1 MSIASEDYKYL
12 NSSQQKQRDRARE
25 RENKAQIAF
34 VFSLISV
41 PAKRLE
47 DPVLSLSLFLS
58 LTLSSL
64 SLYLSLS
71 NSHFS
76 FSDSRLQILR
86 SNPEPNLIPIIH
98 LRKSTRTSIWFDFWR
113 IGKRV
118 EKEEWE
124 WYRGRYFQCA
134 RACVSFALHCERG
147 HGIQW
152 SGTRSCSPIYFLGL
166 RLIFSVNFCKKKNSI
181 LCDVCLA
188 AKKMRENDLVFE
200 SLDCNVAVLI

>member
-12 NSSQQKQRDRARE
+12 TSSQQKQRDRERE
-25 RENKAQIAF
+25 RERERIQSTNSFRFLSHFCSGEETWRSGALAF
-34 VFSLISV
+34 S
-41 PAKRLE
+41 
-47 DPVLSLSLFLS
+47 LSLSNSLF
-58 LTLSSL
+58 SL
-64 SLYLSLS
+64 SLSLS

-152 SGTRSCSPIYFLGL
+152 SGTRSYSPIYFRGL
-166 RLIFSVNFCKKKNSI
+166 RLIFSVNFWKKIFN
-181 LCDVCLA
+181 
-188 AKKMRENDLVFE
+188 LV
-200 SLDCNVAVLI
+200 